1 MLTERLF
8 TKTVTVTR
16 NDRNG
21 SGFINDSQF
30 RDQGAQNTRKF
41 ICMPKR

>member
-1 MLTERLF
+1 MLTEILF
-8 TKTVTVTR
+8 IKTGIK

-21 SGFINDSQF
+21 RGFINDSQF